1 MAEYV
6 VACMQ
11 ADRSGRAE
19 EYADAYN
26 ESELAAENNNQ
37 MVAGRMESRV
47 SITTIQACFTP
58 LLQHSAALSVTV
70 RAFPNCTASWW
81 CSSPC
86 CHSNAATIIRLAHIS
101 YSSAVLC
108 HPCMKNPDA

>member
-58 LLQHSAALSVTV
+58 PTTAQCCPFSHSACFSQLYSFVVVQLPVLSQQCCDHHQ
-70 RAFPNCTASWW
+70 ACT
-81 CSSPC
+81 
-86 CHSNAATIIRLAHIS
+86 HFI
-101 YSSAVLC
+101 
-108 HPCMKNPDA
+108 